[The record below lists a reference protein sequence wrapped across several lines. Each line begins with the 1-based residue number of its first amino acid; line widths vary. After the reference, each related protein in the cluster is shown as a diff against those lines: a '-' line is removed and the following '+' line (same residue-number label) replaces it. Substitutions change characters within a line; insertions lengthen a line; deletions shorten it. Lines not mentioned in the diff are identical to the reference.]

1 MSSCIKR
8 LAEITSQ
15 CLTHGELYCISDA
28 NDKIIAGVAACEFE
42 IRPYKK
48 DGSWLVSLHEFG
60 RGTVYEEY
68 HLATEL
74 EACIKFIEMT
84 EDEYHLSGYL
94 SEFNKS

>member
-1 MSSCIKR
+1 MMLSYIKR

-28 NDKIIAGVAACEFE
+28 NDKIIAGAAACEFE
-42 IRPYKK
+42 IRPYQA
-48 DGSWLVSLHEFG
+48 GGWLVSLHEFG
-60 RGTVYEEY
+60 RSTVYEEY
-68 HLATEL
+68 YLNTER
-74 EACIKFIEMT
+74 EACIKFIELT